1 MAGMDAVIKNK
12 VFQRGFTIV
21 ELLIVIVVIGVL
33 AAIVVVA
40 YNGITASA
48 RDAAIQS
55 DLKGFA
61 KSVELWKAQNGQY
74 PAQAAMSA
82 SMGIKVSKDMYEAG
96 LANNWYYCSN
106 TARTRFAV
114 GATAQSSRAGYVY
127 DSETGMRTEAA
138 VWGSTTCPSTVGSDP
153 YFGSGAWSGCV
164 WNVSA
169 CTWSAWIN

>member
-1 MAGMDAVIKNK
+1 MDTMTKKKILQK
-12 VFQRGFTIV
+12 GFTIV

-33 AAIVVVA
+33 AAIVIVA
-40 YNGITASA
+40 YNGITAGA

-82 SMGIKVSKDMYEAG
+82 SMGIKVSKGMYEAG
-96 LANNWYYCSN
+96 GANNWYYCSN

-127 DSETGMRTEAA
+127 DSETGMRTEAT
-138 VWGSTTCPSTVGSDP
+138 VWGSTTCPSTAVSDP
-153 YFGSGAWSGCV
+153 YYNSGAWSGCV
-164 WNVSA
+164 WTNGA
-169 CTWSAWIN
+169 CVWTAWIN